1 LGTLGPGPLDKTAPI
16 HCILGLQICGHDNEE
31 KDDVRICCPLAAIP
45 RALVHCIV
53 GLTNSISTEQPRTKP
68 LLISLVITRL
78 IFEYRRESIY
88 SARLSVTLKHD
99 IGIRHAHFRWLHT
112 MAYLYRLPAP
122 VSTLYQVDLHCYF
135 VQLFIAVRAGDNV
148 LVLLCPCVCPSKK
161 TEKLLIRN

>member
-1 LGTLGPGPLDKTAPI
+1 MGTLGPGPLDKTTPI
-16 HCILGLQICGHDNEE
+16 HCILELQIRE
-31 KDDVRICCPLAAIP
+31 KDDVRICCPLSAIH
-45 RALVHCIV
+45 RGTGALHSWL
-53 GLTNSISTEQPRTKP
+53 GLTNSISIEQPRTKP

-99 IGIRHAHFRWLHT
+99 IGIRHAQFRCLHT
-112 MAYLYRLPAP
+112 MAYLYGLPAP

-135 VQLFIAVRAGDNV
+135 VQLFTAVRAGDNV